1 MTNVIEVF
9 NEEQINEKL
18 NKDFKDWTFDGKWI
32 RKTYKTH
39 SWKGTL
45 MLVNAIGHLSE
56 IAWHH
61 PDLVVSYAFVEVK
74 LMNHA
79 KKGITQLDF
88 DLAKKIDE
96 FILWNPKEEGLSLEG
111 TPDDPR
117 FAYVKTKNKKAD
129 NYSLKSSPMIKGKAV
144 NLKEAILEI
153 TKILKASS
161 SIHIDGMDCDVSS
174 IDTALRF
181 AEKKNVQSIIK
192 AMKK

>member
-96 FILWNPKEEGLSLEG
+96 FILWNPKQQGLSLEG

-117 FAYVKTKNKKAD
+117 FAYVKTKK
-129 NYSLKSSPMIKGKAV
+129 
-144 NLKEAILEI
+144 
-153 TKILKASS
+153 
-161 SIHIDGMDCDVSS
+161 
-174 IDTALRF
+174 
-181 AEKKNVQSIIK
+181 
-192 AMKK
+192 